1 MYELRKTDIFAHW
14 LDQLKDVRARARV
27 IARLDR
33 LAEGNPGDTEPVG
46 EGVSKLRINYGP
58 GYRVYYKKRKQSI
71 GILLVGGDK
80 STQSKDIKLA
90 LRLAR
95 ELSE

>member
-46 EGVSKLRINYGP
+46 EGVSELRINYGP
-58 GYRVYYKKRKQSI
+58 GYRVYYMKRKQSI

>member
-1 MYELRKTDIFAHW
+1 MHGLRKTDVFAHW

-27 IARLDR
+27 LARLDR
-33 LAEGNPGDTEPVG
+33 LAEGNPGDAEPVG
-46 EGVSKLRINYGP
+46 EGVSELRINYGP

-71 GILLVGGDK
+71 VILLVGGDK

-90 LRLAR
+90 LRMAR